1 MIGKFRNWQ
10 NLLKLFIIRVN
21 LILARYINMF
31 HRRFCS
37 KLIGITLGAYAVN
50 VFQSTCD
57 DKVVPVVKK
66 NRFDGMAL
74 MAGSTGKQL
83 SSDIAN
89 LLGCPTINVTT
100 QRYTL

>member
-1 MIGKFRNWQ
+1 M
-10 NLLKLFIIRVN
+10 L
-21 LILARYINMF
+21 

-100 QRYTL
+100 QRYILQLFCQTVIICTMNIDFLMAKL